1 MQHYRSVLEDILEVR
16 VNQPINHTEEV
27 HR

>member
-1 MQHYRSVLEDILEVR
+1 MQHYRSVLEDILDVR
-16 VNQPINHTEEV
+16 VNQPEEV